1 MRAEHC
7 WYSLC
12 AAHSPWRDGCTPVSH
27 SFQPD
32 DQIVQS
38 KNTPAGLAN
47 PYLLLALAALFW
59 SGNHIIGR
67 AVTGYLPPY
76 SIAMVRW
83 LLPLIVLWPFARPHL
98 QRDWPKIVQHWK
110 LVLFI
115 GITGGAIFSAGQYVG
130 LQLTTALNVSVLN
143 SITPAAIVA
152 VGALFF
158 RDRLSP
164 MQIIGILVSSVGV
177 LFIITHGNFQRLQ
190 DIDFN
195 RGDIII
201 LVNMI
206 LFAVYSCVLRK
217 LPSLHWLSFI
227 FLIAAISAVALTPFS
242 LWEIASG
249 QTFVV
254 SVPTLLAILYFSI
267 FTSFLAYVFWM
278 RGVEKIG
285 AARGGP
291 FLHLIPIYSAV
302 LASVFLGEQL
312 MAYHLIGFL
321 LIIAGVW
328 AASRRSGPKASS

>member
-1 MRAEHC
+1 MPKKPD
-7 WYSLC
+7 
-12 AAHSPWRDGCTPVSH
+12 AAWG
-27 SFQPD
+27 
-32 DQIVQS
+32 
-38 KNTPAGLAN
+38 ALAN
-47 PYLLLALAALFW
+47 PYLLLALASLFW
-59 SGNHIIGR
+59 SGNHIVGR
-67 AVTGYLPPY
+67 AITGYLPPY
-76 SIAMVRW
+76 TVAMLRW
-83 LLPLIVLWPFARPHL
+83 LLPLIVLWAFARPHL
-98 QRDWPKIVQHWK
+98 IKDWPNIRKQWK
-110 LVLFI
+110 LVLFT

-152 VGALFF
+152 VAAIFF

-164 MQIIGILVSSVGV
+164 VQLIGILVSSLGV

-201 LVNMI
+201 LLNMI

-217 LPSLHWLSFI
+217 LPKLHWLSFI
-227 FLIAAISAVALTPFS
+227 FLMAAISAAALAPFS
-242 LWEIASG
+242 IVEIASG

-254 SVPTLLAILYFSI
+254 SAPTVLAILYFAI

-328 AASRRSGPKASS
+328 AASRKPAG